1 MIKPFIMLSSGGGS
15 TSTTVTAADWSQVIS
30 DVTAQFSVTTIVQV
44 MSTIVVAGIGFVFL
58 WWGARKAYRALMS
71 AVRKGKTGI

>member
-1 MIKPFIMLSSGGGS
+1 MHFPFFLSSTTTSS
-15 TSTTVTAADWSQVIS
+15 TVSASDWAKLIT
-30 DVTAQFSVTTIVQV
+30 DVTGQFSVSEIVTV

-71 AVRKGKTGI
+71 AVRRGKTGF

>member
-1 MIKPFIMLSSGGGS
+1 MIKPFIMMSSGGGS
-15 TSTTVTAADWSQVIS
+15 STTVTASDWSQIIS